1 MNGLSPEI
9 MIKIV
14 KIRQNTYHLRDFHA
28 FESHNPRTKNFGL
41 DNIAY
46 KTSQL
51 WKNVSEEIRNSTLL
65 IIFKESIKKVALI
78 SCLCHCF
85 KTFIHHVGYIYFI

>member
-9 MIKIV
+9 MINIV

-28 FESHNPRTKNFGL
+28 FESHNPRTKKFDL
-41 DNIAY
+41 DSIAY

>member
-1 MNGLSPEI
+1 MNGLSLEI
-9 MIKIV
+9 INIIV

-28 FESHNPRTKNFGL
+28 FESHNPRTKKFGL
-41 DNIAY
+41 DSIAS

-51 WKNVSEEIRNSTLL
+51 WKNVSEETKNSTLL
-65 IIFKESIKKVALI
+65 IIFNESIKKVALI